1 MCVCE
6 CVRARARMCA
16 AATCDTRRNTGD
28 APDRDAGAPRNLGE
42 CPRALQ
48 HAFAPA
54 QEAQG
59 APAHG
64 RVGCLRVHTH
74 SRAAAQVSPR
84 GHAATPQIPRQ
95 PRHAPRRPRACRR
108 RGTGKPPAQITLHL
122 RDSRG
127 LRGCPLPFSP
137 AFPLAARRRAPGTQR
152 AVGVLSISKSLARKR
167 NCRLR
172 GRTWRRGK
180 WAAGGSVA
188 GWCRWCCPS
197 TPPVR
202 VPARASAGLG
212 RHAPACEA
220 RAVACIFITAALTAR
235 RRCAPCCWQTRG
247 GAAGVPGR
255 LCACSPAA
263 AACSDEGR
271 LLARDERVGR
281 RVRGPQR

>member
-1 MCVCE
+1 
-6 CVRARARMCA
+6 MCA
-16 AATCDTRRNTGD
+16 AATCVTRRNTGD

-152 AVGVLSISKSLARKR
+152 SRRIVDFQIIGAKEKLSTAGPAHGDGE
-167 NCRLR
+167 N
-172 GRTWRRGK
+172 GR
-180 WAAGGSVA
+180 
-188 GWCRWCCPS
+188 
-197 TPPVR
+197 PV
-202 VPARASAGLG
+202 VQSPA
-212 RHAPACEA
+212 
-220 RAVACIFITAALTAR
+220 
-235 RRCAPCCWQTRG
+235 
-247 GAAGVPGR
+247 GAAGAVHQRRQCESQRGRPPVLGAMPPLVRPVP
-255 LCACSPAA
+255 LPVS
-263 AACSDEGR
+263 S
-271 LLARDERVGR
+271 LLPR
-281 RVRGPQR
+281 

>member
-1 MCVCE
+1 MLARAHTLPRCRPGE
-6 CVRARARMCA
+6 PARARSYSANPSPTTARAQA
-16 AATCDTRRNTGD
+16 ASRMPTKRNGE
-28 APDRDAGAPRNLGE
+28 AAGPN
-42 CPRALQ
+42 
-48 HAFAPA
+48 HAAPA
-54 QEAQG
+54 G
-59 APAHG
+59 LSRPKGLPSSLLSGVPA
-64 RVGCLRVHTH
+64 RCTA
-74 SRAAAQVSPR
+74 S
-84 GHAATPQIPRQ
+84 
-95 PRHAPRRPRACRR
+95 
-108 RGTGKPPAQITLHL
+108 
-122 RDSRG
+122 
-127 LRGCPLPFSP
+127 
-137 AFPLAARRRAPGTQR
+137 APGTQR
-152 AVGVLSISKSLARKR
+152 AVGVLSTSKSLARKR

>member
-1 MCVCE
+1 MCVRE
-6 CVRARARMCA
+6 CARARARMCA
-16 AATCDTRRNTGD
+16 AATCVTRRNTGD

-152 AVGVLSISKSLARKR
+152 SRRIVDFQIIGAKEKLSTAGPHMATGKMGGRWFSRRLVPLVLSINAASASSSAGVRR
-167 NCRLR
+167 SRAPCPRLR
-172 GRTWRRGK
+172 GPCRCLYLHYCRADCASPLRPVLLADSGRCSGRPWPALCLLSRGRCVQRR
-180 WAAGGSVA
+180 
-188 GWCRWCCPS
+188 RP
-197 TPPVR
+197 
-202 VPARASAGLG
+202 SAG
-212 RHAPACEA
+212 A
-220 RAVACIFITAALTAR
+220 R
-235 RRCAPCCWQTRG
+235 
-247 GAAGVPGR
+247 
-255 LCACSPAA
+255 
-263 AACSDEGR
+263 
-271 LLARDERVGR
+271 
-281 RVRGPQR
+281 